1 MLSVRADMKEGEVSI
16 HPKQGLPTPPVVK
29 SLYTMQVIPLFSESA
44 TKGTITSYLSLRESY
59 FGWCEV
65 KPSVDG

>member
-1 MLSVRADMKEGEVSI
+1 MLSVRAEMKGEVST

-59 FGWCEV
+59 FGCEV